1 MDHQVLLDILAEK
14 IHDRRFLRL
23 VAHLLQAGYLEDWR
37 YHRTL
42 SGSPQGAVVSP
53 ILSNIYLDRLDQF
66 VETVLLPQYNRGA
79 KRKPNPAYVRLQ
91 DRTYRLERAGR
102 RREARPLRQQQWRLP
117 ASDPHDPAFRRLH
130 YVRYADD
137 VRHITRCAI
146 PFAERRGSEE
156 QAPGSTAYPAA
167 KAKRDRS
174 MPLKREGP
182 GDAHGCVPQD
192 PCDMVRTTLFEP
204 QSPAMQA
211 YIPRLQ
217 RLVRGHD
224 DGAMKSSSPEPSASW
239 AIGNDPIQGD
249 GHGAY
254 VALDTSHT
262 EGMWDRPPR
271 REAQGDGASVVVR
284 GRESRPHGEGRQVF
298 RCRGRR
304 GTRDA
309 SY

>member
-1 MDHQVLLDILAEK
+1 LSFINHIAHAALLDKLGAFPTL
-14 IHDRRFLRL
+14 RRAIRGWLK
-23 VAHLLQAGYLEDWR
+23 AGVVDGA
-37 YHRTL
+37 TL
-42 SGSPQGAVVSP
+42 FPTDAGTPQGGAISP
-53 ILSNIYLDRLDQF
+53 LLANVALHGL
-66 VETVLLPQYNRGA
+66 ETAIRDAYPN
-79 KRKPNPAYVRLQ
+79 KRQGSHPWKPLVI
-91 DRTYRLERAGR
+91 
-102 RREARPLRQQQWRLP
+102 
-117 ASDPHDPAFRRLH
+117 
-130 YVRYADD
+130 RYADD

-182 GDAHGCVPQD
+182 RDAHGCVPQD
-192 PCDMVRTTLFEP
+192 PRDMVRTTRFEP

-211 YIPRLQ
+211 YIPRLP

-224 DGAMKSSSPEPSASW
+224 DRAMKSSSPKPSASW

-249 GHGAY
+249 GHGTY

-298 RCRGRR
+298 RCRRR
-304 GTRDA
+304 QGTRDA
-309 SY
+309 RY